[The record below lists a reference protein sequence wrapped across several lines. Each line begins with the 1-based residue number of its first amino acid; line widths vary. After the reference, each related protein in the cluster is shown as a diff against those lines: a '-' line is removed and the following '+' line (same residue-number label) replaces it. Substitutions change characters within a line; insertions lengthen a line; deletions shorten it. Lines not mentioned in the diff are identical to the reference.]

1 MARNTGIIR
10 LEIFFVLLLLILVSG
25 CQTKDGK
32 QSSKDTSTGTEG
44 ITINFLPN
52 SPQDK
57 YVVSNDQEEPISII
71 LEIRNKGSYPRENDV
86 NELSRGQVYIS
97 GFDDN
102 IIRME
107 EAGKRLDRQFLE
119 GRSSINPEGGFDIME
134 FKGSIYTSG
143 IVIEKYEPAILAT
156 LCYPYATK
164 ASPSVCID
172 PFPFDEKQK
181 KVCKVGSQTLASQ
194 GAPIAI
200 TSIDQEASSTK
211 IQFKINLKNAGK
223 GDIIKIDTLDR
234 CNPTGGQSLERNDF
248 DRIEMVRAD
257 AGLSTLRCGPFTE
270 GNGIIRLNNGQGFII
285 CTLDKESYQDTKS
298 AYTTPLNLEFRYG
311 YRTTASKPIKISKI
325 TATS

>member
-25 CQTKDGK
+25 CQTKAGK

-44 ITINFLPN
+44 IAINFLPN
-52 SPQDK
+52 NPQDK
-57 YVVSNDQEEPISII
+57 YIVSNDQEEPISII

-102 IIRME
+102 IIHME

-119 GRSSINPEGGFDIME
+119 GKSSINPEGGFDMME

-143 IVIEKYEPAILAT
+143 IVIEKYEPTILAT

-181 KVCKVGSQTLASQ
+181 KVCKIGSQTLSSQ

-200 TSIDQEASSTK
+200 TSVDEEASSNK

-223 GDIIKIDTLDR
+223 GDIIKIDSLDR
-234 CNPTGGQSLERNDF
+234 CNPIGGQSLERNDF
-248 DRIEMVRAD
+248 DRIELVRAD
-257 AGLSTLRCGPFTE
+257 AGLSALRCGPFTE

-285 CTLDKESYQDTKS
+285 CSLDKESYQDTKS

-311 YRTTASKPIKISKI
+311 YRTTASKPIKIS
-325 TATS
+325 

>member
-10 LEIFFVLLLLILVSG
+10 LKIFFVLLLLILVSG
-25 CQTKDGK
+25 CQTNLGK
-32 QSSKDTSTGTEG
+32 QNSKDTSTGTEG

-52 SPQDK
+52 NPQDK
-57 YVVSNDQEEPISII
+57 YIVSDEQEEPISII
-71 LEIRNKGSYPRENDV
+71 LELRNKGSYPRDNDI

-102 IIRME
+102 IIHME

-119 GRSSINPEGGFDIME
+119 GRSSINPEGGFDTKE

-143 IVIEKYEPAILAT
+143 IVIEKYEPTILAT

-200 TSIDQEASSTK
+200 TSIDEEASSTK
-211 IQFKINLKNAGK
+211 IQFKINLKNAGA
-223 GDIIKIDTLDR
+223 GDIIKTDSLDR
-234 CNPTGGQSLERNDF
+234 CNPVGGQALERKDF
-248 DRIEMVRAD
+248 DRIELVKAD
-257 AGLSTLRCGPFTE
+257 AGISTLTCGPFTD
-270 GNGIIRLNNGQGFII
+270 GNGIIRMNNGQGFII
-285 CTLDKESYQDTKS
+285 CSLDKESYQDTKS

-325 TATS
+325 TTTS

>member
-1 MARNTGIIR
+1 
-10 LEIFFVLLLLILVSG
+10 
-25 CQTKDGK
+25 
-32 QSSKDTSTGTEG
+32 
-44 ITINFLPN
+44 
-52 SPQDK
+52 
-57 YVVSNDQEEPISII
+57 
-71 LEIRNKGSYPRENDV
+71 
-86 NELSRGQVYIS
+86 
-97 GFDDN
+97 
-102 IIRME
+102 ME
-107 EAGKRLDRQFLE
+107 EAGKRLDRQFLG
-119 GRSSINPEGGFDIME
+119 GRSSINPEGGFDMME

-143 IVIEKYEPAILAT
+143 IVIEKYEPVILAT

-181 KVCKVGSQTLASQ
+181 KVCKIGSQTLASQ

-200 TSIDQEASSTK
+200 TSIDEEASSTK

-223 GDIIKIDTLDR
+223 GDIIKIDSLDG

-248 DRIEMVRAD
+248 DRIELVRAD

-285 CTLDKESYQDTKS
+285 CSLDKESYQDTKS

-311 YRTTASKPIKISKI
+311 YRTTASRPIKISKI

>member
-25 CQTKDGK
+25 CQTKAGK

-44 ITINFLPN
+44 IAINFLPN
-52 SPQDK
+52 NPQDK
-57 YVVSNDQEEPISII
+57 YVVSNDEEELISII
-71 LEIRNKGSYPRENDV
+71 LELRNKGSYPRENDV

-102 IIRME
+102 IIHME
-107 EAGKRLDRQFLE
+107 EAGKRLDRQFLG
-119 GRSSINPEGGFDIME
+119 GRSSINPEGGFDMME

-143 IVIEKYEPAILAT
+143 IVIEKYEPTILAT

-181 KVCKVGSQTLASQ
+181 KVCKIGSQTLASQ

-200 TSIDQEASSTK
+200 TSIDEEASSTK

-223 GDIIKIDTLDR
+223 GDIMKIDSLDR

-248 DRIEMVRAD
+248 DRIELVRAD

-285 CTLDKESYQDTKS
+285 CSLDKESYQDTKS